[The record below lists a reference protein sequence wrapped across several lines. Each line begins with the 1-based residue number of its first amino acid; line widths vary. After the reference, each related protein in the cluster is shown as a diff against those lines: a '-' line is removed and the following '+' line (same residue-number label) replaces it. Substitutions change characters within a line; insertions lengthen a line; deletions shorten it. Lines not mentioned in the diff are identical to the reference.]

1 MEKHSFITRKIVY
14 PLTPRSLSKFAFSTI
29 MDDTL
34 YQNGVSNGDVDWLFR
49 GKSKKLTK
57 KMIQNKEEDK
67 SKDGEKG
74 SIDKDSSETDKGKVR
89 TEVRDEV
96 IDKVSSANKSDVIDK
111 VQKERGT
118 EVGKKEVGKKE
129 EKSLPTPTESKLSS
143 SLKNAEVKKP
153 EKEADKSTLGLFR
166 PRSSSVSN
174 QGAPVSKPSVNSKSN
189 AIPIN
194 NRSRSSST
202 SSQTSNSSLPKKSLF
217 SSISSKFKSE
227 SSSPT
232 NSFLGANNSTP
243 SLLTGYSIDHELER
257 KPTNDG
263 SPILNSFFK
272 RRSSTSRRSSV
283 QMDPQL
289 LPKDSRESRDSRDS
303 ETCEIH
309 EPKEK
314 SKPSDIDELKKIT
327 LKRVNFSIDKLSY
340 DPQQQIPSRRPK
352 KGNVLIPEDLT
363 APPPRLSQGISLNDG
378 STKSE
383 TAPKYSEK
391 ELNLAIEAQK
401 RALIEAEKHAQEAH
415 LSAKRLAVEVTQFK
429 KRRNTLT
436 TPAKDD
442 VEDDVN
448 VKKIEIDKPLHMHEE
463 NFGEETEIDIKN
475 LTLEQI
481 YTRCCHLREILPI
494 PATLKQLKNK
504 TKPLQVLKL
513 LNPKPTLIDILSF
526 SDFIAII
533 PISTIIFDN
542 VTMTTEMLKNILG
555 SIVNNKTLEKLSL
568 RNVPIDNEG
577 WGYLCKFLSQNK
589 SIKKLDISQQRIKP
603 DLNKSFIRS
612 SLNWN
617 LFIEALSI
625 RGGIEELVIN
635 GCKITDECFKDLT
648 NKGLTNTMRLGIA
661 SCELNNYKSNVVCNW
676 LKKSETK
683 CIGVDIAFNDLSKG
697 QLTYFID
704 AFNSGNVNLIFFS
717 LYQTNLSSIEEFTE
731 LLKSL
736 IRVKTLRFLDLS
748 SLPSLFPGVISKLN
762 TYLPHFENLKRI
774 HFDLNDLS
782 SQSIIAITE
791 ILPKINGLF
800 HVSFLGNRNL
810 NNSVGASIY
819 AAIKKSNSIHT
830 LDLDY
835 DLINDQLNQKIAF
848 YLMRNMNNF
857 IETPSTTTKPIDN
870 DDDQEELMFDGSLLM
885 EAAEKLLIEND
896 TKPNKVEDIK
906 LQRIIS
912 NALIERTTEIRLSI
926 HKTID
931 VLFTKRN
938 NGTLSLEGKE
948 SLLRFCLLDS
958 SLEQLVHMFEEQS
971 KKLSMSPS
979 PSLELNN
986 DEKTHPN
993 IQLDDKLLHHNSTEL
1008 ITSGP
1013 ILSPRNTETLNKL
1026 GYFTN
1031 DQSNFEP
1038 HQVVVESSK
1047 DGKNIPI
1054 DYLTGRPVL
1063 MRSISQTST
1072 HAKEQELEEG
1082 EFHRWGFFI
1091 EQRNNSSNNLEEE
1104 TKKIPTLK
1112 VLPSGNELR
1121 DAIIKA
1127 KGIESIT
1134 ELINKINND
1143 RVSLDKIYDISD
1155 DQKEQVLR
1163 TLEQMKL
1170 EEKTDDDDNASI
1182 DSNEDS
1188 KVDAVVDEA
1197 YDKLLNDAQRVRSN
1211 K

>member
-1 MEKHSFITRKIVY
+1 
-14 PLTPRSLSKFAFSTI
+14 
-29 MDDTL
+29 MDESL

-67 SKDGEKG
+67 SKEGEKT
-74 SIDKDSSETDKGKVR
+74 SIDKDSIDTDKVR
-89 TEVRDEV
+89 QDTQE
-96 IDKVSSANKSDVIDK
+96 DKVDK
-111 VQKERGT
+111 VPSVDKVENTDKAPKDGSNS
-118 EVGKKEVGKKE
+118 ENDKKEIEK
-129 EKSLPTPTESKLSS
+129 KSLPTPTESKLSS
-143 SLKNAEVKKP
+143 SIKNAEVKKP
-153 EKEADKSTLGLFR
+153 EKETDKSTLDKLFR
-166 PRSSSVSN
+166 PRTSSISS
-174 QGAPVSKPSVNSKSN
+174 QGGSTGSKPSANSKSN

-202 SSQTSNSSLPKKSLF
+202 GSQTSSSSLPKKSLF

-232 NSFLGANNSTP
+232 NTFLGNTNSTP
-243 SLLTGYSIDHELER
+243 SLLTGYSIDHGELER
-257 KPTNDG
+257 KPTNEG

-283 QMDPQL
+283 QMDREL
-289 LPKDSRESRDSRDS
+289 LPKDSRESRESKDS
-303 ETCEIH
+303 EISEIQ
-309 EPKEK
+309 EFKEK
-314 SKPSDIDELKKIT
+314 QKTSDIDELKKIT

-378 STKSE
+378 TTKSE
-383 TAPKYSEK
+383 TTPKYSEK

-401 RALIEAEKHAQEAH
+401 RALIEADKHAQEAH

-429 KRRNTLT
+429 RRRNTLT
-436 TPAKDD
+436 TPAKDEI
-442 VEDDVN
+442 EDDVN

-555 SIVNNKTLEKLSL
+555 SIVNNKFLEKLSL

-717 LYQTNLSSIEEFTE
+717 LYQTNLSSVEEFTE

-736 IRVKTLRFLDLS
+736 MRVKTLRFLDLS

-819 AAIKKSNSIHT
+819 AAIKKSSSIHT

-857 IETPSTTTKPIDN
+857 IETPSSTSKPMEN
-870 DDDQEELMFDGSLLM
+870 DDEQEELMFDGSLLM

-986 DEKTHPN
+986 DDVKPHPN
-993 IQLDDKLLHHNSTEL
+993 IQIDDKLLHHNSTEL

-1104 TKKIPTLK
+1104 AKKIPTLK

-1155 DQKEQVLR
+1155 DQKEQVLK

-1170 EEKTDDDDNASI
+1170 EEKTDDDDTVSI

-1188 KVDAVVDEA
+1188 KVDAVVDEV